1 MRRHRRPRQRDQRP
15 NGPMSL
21 AVLKSHGQ
29 PHAWTQG
36 VGLRACWPVRTC
48 IAGPR
53 AFPQRGWSRPPVDL
67 PHTLGG
73 LRGSPEGY
81 SAWKTSKDLSN
92 LFDNAVSYSPSDS
105 PVSVSRWVANGF
117 VEIAITDRGLG
128 IAPKHQ
134 KRVFERLFRVDQ
146 ARSRSTGG
154 TWLTL
159 AIVQRWREP
168 GTSSTFTLRIPAHP
182 DSLQHAA
189 RTPSTPE
196 YVAGSL

>member
-1 MRRHRRPRQRDQRP
+1 
-15 NGPMSL
+15 MSL
-21 AVLKSHGQ
+21 AVLKGHGQ

-36 VGLRACWPVRTC
+36 VGLRACWPVRAC

-53 AFPQRGWSRPPVDL
+53 AFPQRGWTRPPVDL
-67 PHTLGG
+67 PHTRGG
-73 LRGSPEGY
+73 LRGSPEEY
-81 SAWKTSKDLSN
+81 SAWNALSKDLSN
-92 LFDNAVSYSPSDS
+92 LFEDLSNLFNNAVTYSPSGS
-105 PVSVSRWVANGF
+105 PVSVSRWLANGF

-159 AIVQRWREP
+159 AIVQRWREL
-168 GTSSTFTLRIPAHP
+168 GTSSPFTLRIPAHP
-182 DSLQHAA
+182 DSLQHAS